1 MEYIMKSLPAAID
14 INVELV
20 SPSIVV
26 CRIILE

>member
-14 INVELV
+14 ISVELV
-20 SPSIVV
+20 SLSIVV

>member
-1 MEYIMKSLPAAID
+1 MEYIMKSLPAGID

-20 SPSIVV
+20 SLVV